1 MDTKKIDDLAAKVD
15 QLLKNNQSQIYV
27 MEEATMEPG
36 ATDATTETET
46 SEENQQEV
54 SYVNGQGWKFKN
66 YHSNP
71 NVRNNPHL
79 FSYKTNPDPNDRSQG
94 NQFQNPGYQKP
105 YLQNQNQ
112 NGKMFI
118 LTQAQ
123 NQFQNRQNNPQAA
136 PATASEK
143 GKQKEGEQPPLE
155 DVLDDEQDAEQPTV
169 IEPVA
174 LTTQE
179 QPVPTRVYTPKV
191 PYPVPAKKSRK
202 DCEEMKCKK
211 MLEEL
216 NAKLCLMDA
225 IQMIPSMCSLVKG
238 LISWKTSADS
248 DIMMKGKQKEGE
260 QPPLEDVLDDEQD
273 AEQPTVIEP
282 VALTTQE
289 QPVPTRVY
297 TPKVPYPV
305 PAKKSR
311 KDCEEMKCKKMLEE
325 LNAKLCLM
333 DAIQMIPSMCS
344 LVKGLISWKTSAD
357 SDIMM
362 VDRLWI

>member
-1 MDTKKIDDLAAKVD
+1 MFTELNSKYDDVASHIRKMDVQIAQSAETIKR
-15 QLLKNNQSQIYV
+15 QHGTLLGKTYKNPKDCNAVELRS
-27 MEEATMEPG
+27 G
-36 ATDATTETET
+36 
-46 SEENQQEV
+46 
-54 SYVNGQGWKFKN
+54 
-66 YHSNP
+66 
-71 NVRNNPHL
+71 RHL
-79 FSYKTNPDPNDRSQG
+79 PDPVS
-94 NQFQNPGYQKP
+94 
-105 YLQNQNQ
+105 
-112 NGKMFI
+112 
-118 LTQAQ
+118 
-123 NQFQNRQNNPQAA
+123 
-136 PATASEK
+136 
-143 GKQKEGEQPPLE
+143 
-155 DVLDDEQDAEQPTV
+155 
-169 IEPVA
+169 
-174 LTTQE
+174 
-179 QPVPTRVYTPKV
+179 
-191 PYPVPAKKSRK
+191 KK
-202 DCEEMKCKK
+202 
-211 MLEEL
+211 
-216 NAKLCLMDA
+216 
-225 IQMIPSMCSLVKG
+225 
-238 LISWKTSADS
+238 LISQE
-248 DIMMKGKQKEGE
+248 KGKQKEGE